1 MSPATAL
8 KRALV
13 SLLLNIA
20 RQYGIVLN
28 IKHDSPDEQIKK
40 SFRKVV
46 IRVHPDKL
54 RSSRCPLLAIFFAG
68 HVPHMVTRAWG
79 RSL

>member
-13 SLLLNIA
+13 SLLLSIA

-28 IKHDSPDEQIKK
+28 IKRDSPDEHIKK

-46 IRVHPDKL
+46 IRVHPDK
-54 RSSRCPLLAIFFAG
+54 AG
-68 HVPHMVTRAWG
+68 GCQETTK
-79 RSL
+79 